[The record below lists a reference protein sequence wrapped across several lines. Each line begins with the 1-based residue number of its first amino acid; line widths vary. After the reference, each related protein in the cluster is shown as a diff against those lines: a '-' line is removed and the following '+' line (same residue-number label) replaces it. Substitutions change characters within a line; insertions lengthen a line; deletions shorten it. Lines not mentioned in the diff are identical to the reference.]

1 MIGQL
6 NVLTR
11 VISDYDAVAEL
22 QTAVDSRDA
31 QAIRAAICYVEN
43 VNFSLLLAE
52 EVEAAK
58 QLLRSLERIEA
69 LKEAVLKLDQK
80 TMLEL
85 RNYSKPP
92 KIVHQVI
99 KATLLLLGYDESL
112 IVVSG
117 MTDFKHHVL
126 YTVEGQN

>member
-1 MIGQL
+1 M
-6 NVLTR
+6 
-11 VISDYDAVAEL
+11 
-22 QTAVDSRDA
+22 DSRDVEA
-31 QAIRAAICYVEN
+31 VRAAIRYVEN

-58 QLLRSLERIEA
+58 QLLKSVERIQA

-99 KATLLLLGYDESL
+99 KATLLLLGYNESL
-112 IVVSG
+112 ITVSK
-117 MTDFKHHVL
+117 TSDYITFLK
-126 YTVEGQN
+126 YYFNK

>member
-1 MIGQL
+1 M
-6 NVLTR
+6 
-11 VISDYDAVAEL
+11 
-22 QTAVDSRDA
+22 DSRDV
-31 QAIRAAICYVEN
+31 QAIRAAIRYVEN

-117 MTDFKHHVL
+117 MIDFKYHVL
-126 YTVEGQN
+126 YTVEGKN